1 VEADSPGV
9 ADVFVCPEDPWNDK
23 ARRTV
28 VMAQGGKETLGET
41 PSSFRPWALLLANG
55 QRCFR
60 VGGATG
66 TTAGLRHN
74 YQCFAPPF
82 ARNAKQPVGKAGG
95 VVVGEP
101 DRRTPVW
108 TAQFKKKSTKTALT
122 RVEVR
127 QAYE

>member
-1 VEADSPGV
+1 
-9 ADVFVCPEDPWNDK
+9 VCPEDPWNEN

-28 VMAQGGKETLGET
+28 VIAQGGKGPPGEAPT
-41 PSSFRPWALLLANG
+41 SFRPWALLLANG

-60 VGGATG
+60 VGGATE

-82 ARNAKQPVGKAGG
+82 ARNARQPVGKAGG

-101 DRRTPVW
+101 DQRPAAW
-108 TAQFKKKSTKTALT
+108 TAQFKKTSTNTALT